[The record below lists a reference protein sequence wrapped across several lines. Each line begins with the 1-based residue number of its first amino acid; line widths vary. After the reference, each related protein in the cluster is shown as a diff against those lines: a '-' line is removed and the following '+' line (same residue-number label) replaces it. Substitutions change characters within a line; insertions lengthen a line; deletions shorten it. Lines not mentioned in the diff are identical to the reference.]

1 MGFIDEASRIRPSP
15 PKNVNAFSFQ
25 LVHGHVRDGL
35 PVALP
40 LGDSEDGRWTD
51 DAYTMCADETSS
63 GDAVVCLFG
72 VTSVG
77 NSAMVVVK
85 GYRPSIRVE
94 LPLHASSFDDAEQI
108 RSKIASD
115 FRIRKDNAVTLEME
129 SLKRFYGWV
138 PERES
143 TSTKRFTYA
152 LLRFSTWKGASSAA
166 YILEREGFTI
176 TDKNV
181 KPLCKFMNDMNLTP
195 ADWIEFTQPV
205 RLDTKFQRLSNC
217 QMEFTC
223 ETSSVAPI
231 SNDNIAPLVICSF
244 DGEMYSHDGSFPSV
258 LKGDSTIYIGATF
271 WTYGSAVSSS
281 KKFVL
286 CVGDVEMRNS
296 DIILARFGSSREMIE
311 GFRDLLVSA
320 DPDIVTG
327 WNTYGFDYPFLH
339 EDYTQSFLMP
349 WERGSEELQVAA
361 IQASRSAIGLSTC
374 QMNTSASLLSK
385 LRSKRGHFAVKEWLK
400 KAERKY
406 GSREIKILLRL
417 EKSVTD
423 SAGSLSD
430 FAGNV
435 DRGEEDDEET
445 EVGISGLPAKIASSI
460 RQNLREEISG
470 TAESSTN
477 TNFSSILRDASF
489 SQIDKFWNLMKL
501 QGEAFVKMLRAPV
514 APSGAMRGLCLS
526 RFAAER
532 VSLVEKRMSSAA
544 KGDNTYYFWGMTG
557 RVNVDLMQIIK
568 DDKKPDDN
576 TLKYAGEHWL
586 GGGSDNTKIDLSA
599 ADMFAAYKSGD
610 LKKRWEIVEYCS
622 RDCDIPIRL
631 ISKLSY
637 VPIWIEMSRVCYT
650 WTQEVVNSGQQVK
663 VFNLISRFVHGEY
676 ALNVADS
683 GWPKNSY
690 DEFEEEDLKKR
701 KPDYQ
706 GATVIEPI
714 AGFYPDCIS
723 TLDFESLYPS
733 IIRYFNLCPS
743 VLVLDP
749 KILERDGIEAEKHE
763 IQHNI
768 MDKGAYRAET
778 RSYSFVTH
786 VQGVLPKL
794 LKRLLDARKLVK
806 RMMADCTDAAQKA
819 VLNGRQNGIKVACN
833 SVYGFCGVSA
843 DRGLLP
849 CKPVAAVTTL
859 KGRAFIEAAKNYVE
873 NHYVGSKV
881 IYGDTDSVMIFWGK
895 GVEVSEAALKGE
907 EAADAITSLLRS
919 GSISSIGG
927 AGALAASAFE
937 APISPFTGTRRTPVR
952 DLAAAC
958 SAVTLAYEKTYRP
971 YLLLKKKNY
980 AGLKYTSDGKGG
992 FKTEIDMKGIDAV
1005 RRDRPKL
1012 LRDTSNAVL
1021 RALLHERCVKTAME
1035 RLKTSLQTIASDGA
1049 TLDDFILSKSLK
1061 GHYAS
1066 PNLPHVTAWKR
1077 MAARGDEGLPPIG
1090 ARMPYI
1096 VVVDKAGG
1104 GGKKSSSKLYER
1116 TEHPS
1121 FVKASNLTVD
1131 RQYYVETLQNPLT
1144 KLLQYVSSDA
1154 EIKTLFREATDRA
1167 SMTSSRIVSLLDFTA
1182 DAVPKS
1188 SITSFTK
1195 HAKNGVKRK
1204 AEEAAKPQLKSGGLR
1219 AFMS

>member
-1 MGFIDEASRIRPSP
+1 MNFLNEAKKIRPAP
-15 PKNVNAFSFQ
+15 PKIVDSLSFQ

-35 PVALP
+35 PVPLP
-40 LGDSEDGRWTD
+40 SDESSRWTD
-51 DAYTMCADETSS
+51 DPYTLCAEEVSV
-63 GDAVVCLFG
+63 GDAAVCLFG
-72 VTSVG
+72 VNSEG
-77 NSAMVVVK
+77 NSAMVIVK

-94 LPLHASSFDDAEQI
+94 MPLHASSYQDAERI

-115 FRIRKDNAVTLEME
+115 FRIKKDNTVTLEME

-138 PERES
+138 PDHDS
-143 TSTKRFTYA
+143 TSTKRFSYA
-152 LLRFSTWKGASSAA
+152 LLRFSTWRGASSAS
-166 YILEREGFTI
+166 YILEKDGYTV

-181 KPLCKFMNDMNLTP
+181 KPLMKFMNDMDLTP
-195 ADWIEFTQPV
+195 ADWIQFKHLT
-205 RLDTKFQRLSNC
+205 RFDTKLQRMSNC
-217 QMEFTC
+217 QMEFSC
-223 ETSSVAPI
+223 ETVSITSKP
-231 SNDNIAPLVICSF
+231 NDAIAPLVIMSF
-244 DGEMYSHDGSFPSV
+244 DGEMYSNDGSFPSV

-271 WTYGSAVSSS
+271 WTYGAPVTSS
-281 KKFVL
+281 KKFVM
-286 CVGDVEMRNS
+286 CVGDIEMRES
-296 DIILARFGSSREMIE
+296 DIILARFATTREMIE
-311 GFRDLLVSA
+311 GFRDLLVAA
-320 DPDIVTG
+320 DPDIITG

-339 EDYTQSFLMP
+339 EDYSLSFLMP
-349 WERGSEELQVAA
+349 WERGSEELQVFA
-361 IQASRSAIGLSTC
+361 IQAAREALGLPQSL
-374 QMNTSASLLSK
+374 MNTSASLLSK
-385 LRSKRGHFAVKEWLK
+385 LRSKRGNFALKEWLK

-406 GSREIKILLRL
+406 GSRQIKILLRL
-417 EKSVTD
+417 EKSV
-423 SAGSLSD
+423 SESSGSLAD
-430 FAGNV
+430 FGGGVPAE
-435 DRGEEDDEET
+435 EEDEES
-445 EVGISGLPAKIASSI
+445 ECNVGISGLNAKTAASI
-460 RQNLREEISG
+460 RHDLSQEISG
-470 TAESSTN
+470 SSEPGSSTN
-477 TNFSSILRDASF
+477 FSTILREATDD
-489 SQIDKFWNLMKL
+489 QISKFWNLMNV
-501 QGEAFVKMLRAPV
+501 QGEAVISMLKASI

-532 VSLVEKRMSSAA
+532 VSLTEKRMSSAA

-586 GGGSDNTKIDLSA
+586 GGGDDNMKIDLSA

-610 LKKRWEIVEYCS
+610 VKRRWEIAEYCS
-622 RDCDIPIRL
+622 RDCEIPIRL

-676 ALNVADS
+676 ALNIADS

-690 DEFEEEDLKKR
+690 DEFDEEDMKKR

-714 AGFYPDCIS
+714 AGFYKDCIS

-743 VLVLDP
+743 VLVLD
-749 KILERDGIEAEKHE
+749 KSILSNPGISAERHD

-768 MDKGAYRAET
+768 MDKGSYKSEI
-778 RSYSFVTH
+778 RSYNFVTH

-794 LKRLLDARKLVK
+794 LKRLLDARKMVK
-806 RMMADCTDAAQKA
+806 RMMSECSDPAQKA

-873 NHYVGSKV
+873 KNYSGSKV

-895 GVEVSEAALKGE
+895 DVEVAEAAAKGE

-919 GSISSIGG
+919 GSIADIGG
-927 AGALAASAFE
+927 AGALAASALV
-937 APISPFTGTRRTPVR
+937 APISPSTGIRRSPDR

-1012 LRDTSNAVL
+1012 LRDTSNSIL
-1021 RALLHERCVKTAME
+1021 HALLYKRSVELAIST
-1035 RLKTSLQTIASDGA
+1035 LKSSLQNIASDGA
-1049 TLDDFILSKSLK
+1049 LLEDFVLSKSLK

-1066 PNLPHVTAWKR
+1066 PNLPHVTAWRR
-1077 MAARGDEGLPPIG
+1077 MAARGDEGIPPIG

-1121 FVKASNLTVD
+1121 FVKAANLTVD
-1131 RQYYVETLQNPLT
+1131 RQYYVESLQNPLT
-1144 KLLQYVSSDA
+1144 KLLQYVSSDV
-1154 EIKTLFREATDRA
+1154 EIKTIFREATDRA
-1167 SMTSSRIVSLLDFTA
+1167 LMTSSRIVSLLDLKNDTQLQRSS
-1182 DAVPKS
+1182 VKS
-1188 SITSFTK
+1188 TPLPAIKT
-1195 HAKNGVKRK
+1195 GIKRK
-1204 AEEAAKPQLKSGGLR
+1204 PEDKPISQGLR
-1219 AFMS
+1219 AFMK

>member
-1 MGFIDEASRIRPSP
+1 MNFLDDASRIRPSP
-15 PKNVNAFSFQ
+15 PKTLNTLSFQ

-40 LGDSEDGRWTD
+40 LGASEHARWKDDS
-51 DAYTMCADETSS
+51 YTLCADETST
-63 GDAVVCLFG
+63 GDAAVCLFG
-72 VTSVG
+72 VTCEG

-94 LPLHASSFDDAEQI
+94 LPVHACSFDDAERI

-115 FRIRKDNAVTLEME
+115 FRIRKDNTVTLELE

-138 PERES
+138 PERDS
-143 TSTKRFTYA
+143 TSTRRFTYA
-152 LLRFSTWKGASSAA
+152 LLRFSTWKGASTAS
-166 YILEREGFTI
+166 YILEREGFTL

-181 KPLCKFMNDMNLTP
+181 KPLSKFMNDMNLTP
-195 ADWIEFTQPV
+195 ADWIEFKQPL

-223 ETSSVAPI
+223 ETASIFPT
-231 SNDNIAPLVICSF
+231 SNDTIAPLVICSF
-244 DGEMYSHDGSFPSV
+244 DGEMFSHDGSFPSV

-271 WTYGSAVSSS
+271 WTYGSAVTSS

-286 CVGDVEMRNS
+286 CVGDIEMRTS
-296 DIILARFGSSREMIE
+296 DIILARFATSREMIE
-311 GFRDLLVSA
+311 GFRDLLVAA

-361 IQASRSAIGLSTC
+361 IQAARSAVGLASC

-385 LRSKRGHFAVKEWLK
+385 LRSKRGNQAVKDWLK

-406 GSREIKILLRL
+406 GSRQIKILLRL

-423 SAGSLSD
+423 SVGSLAD
-430 FAGNV
+430 FGG
-435 DRGEEDDEET
+435 DRDHGEDDDDAE
-445 EVGISGLPAKIASSI
+445 EVGISGLSAKIAATI
-460 RQNLREEISG
+460 RHDLREEISG
-470 TAESSTN
+470 TSESSTN
-477 TNFSSILRDASF
+477 ANFSTLLRDGTPL
-489 SQIDKFWNLMKL
+489 QIEEFWKSMRI
-501 QGEAFVKMLRAPV
+501 QGEAVVEMLRAPV

-576 TLKYAGEHWL
+576 TLKFAGEHWL
-586 GGGSDNTKIDLSA
+586 GGGIDNTKIDLSA
-599 ADMFAAYKSGD
+599 ADMFAAYKSND
-610 LKKRWEIVEYCS
+610 LSKRWEIAEYCS

-650 WTQEVVNSGQQVK
+650 WTHEVVNSGQQVK

-690 DEFEEEDLKKR
+690 DEFDEEDLKKR

-749 KILERDGIEAEKHE
+749 MILTRDGIEAETHD

-768 MDKGAYRAET
+768 MDRGTYRAET

-794 LKRLLDARKLVK
+794 LKRLLDARKVVK
-806 RMMADCTDAAQKA
+806 RMMADCTDPAQKA

-859 KGRAFIEAAKNYVE
+859 KGRAFIEAAKTYVE
-873 NHYVGSKV
+873 SHYFGSKV

-895 GVEVSEAALKGE
+895 DVEVSDAALKGE

-919 GSISSIGG
+919 GSIASIGG
-927 AGALAASAFE
+927 AGALAASALE
-937 APISPFTGTRRTPVR
+937 APISPSSGNRRSPVR
-952 DLAAAC
+952 DLSAAC

-971 YLLLKKKNY
+971 YLLLKKRI
-980 AGLKYTSDGKGG
+980 T
-992 FKTEIDMKGIDAV
+992 
-1005 RRDRPKL
+1005 R
-1012 LRDTSNAVL
+1012 
-1021 RALLHERCVKTAME
+1021 
-1035 RLKTSLQTIASDGA
+1035 
-1049 TLDDFILSKSLK
+1049 
-1061 GHYAS
+1061 
-1066 PNLPHVTAWKR
+1066 
-1077 MAARGDEGLPPIG
+1077 
-1090 ARMPYI
+1090 
-1096 VVVDKAGG
+1096 
-1104 GGKKSSSKLYER
+1104 
-1116 TEHPS
+1116 
-1121 FVKASNLTVD
+1121 ASN
-1131 RQYYVETLQNPLT
+1131 TLQMEKADSKQ
-1144 KLLQYVSSDA
+1144 KL
-1154 EIKTLFREATDRA
+1154 I
-1167 SMTSSRIVSLLDFTA
+1167 
-1182 DAVPKS
+1182 
-1188 SITSFTK
+1188 
-1195 HAKNGVKRK
+1195 
-1204 AEEAAKPQLKSGGLR
+1204 
-1219 AFMS
+1219 